1 MKYWTLAASCAAFAF
16 AAGCACEPAAPGNG
30 AAATP
35 AGKPGLTKQR
45 IVSTEATMTG
55 QPLRV
60 PPPPVQ
66 LVVTRVDAPA
76 GAVIACHKHPWSRYV
91 YLEAGAVRV
100 TNYDANRTNDFT
112 AGQELVEAVGQWHDA
127 RVTSPGPARLIV
139 VDQVP
144 PGTGNQVDAPPA
156 GPSPCTTRR

>member
-1 MKYWTLAASCAAFAF
+1 MKYWTLTASCAAFAL
-16 AAGCACEPAAPGNG
+16 AAGCAKEPAAGNN
-30 AAATP
+30 AM
-35 AGKPGLTKQR
+35 TKQQ
-45 IVSTEATMTG
+45 IVSTETTMTG

-60 PPPPVQ
+60 PPLAVPQPPLQ

-76 GAVIACHKHPWSRYV
+76 NTLIACHKHPWSRYV
-91 YLEAGAVRV
+91 YLESGTVRV

-112 AGQELVEAVGQWHDA
+112 AGQVLVEAIDQWHDA

-144 PGTGNQVDAPPA
+144 PGTGNQINAPHPPA
-156 GPSPCTTRR
+156 PCVTRR

>member
-1 MKYWTLAASCAAFAF
+1 VKYWTLTASCAAFAL
-16 AAGCACEPAAPGNG
+16 AAGCAKEPAAPGNI
-30 AAATP
+30 
-35 AGKPGLTKQR
+35 TKNQ
-45 IVSTEATMTG
+45 IVSTETTMTG

-60 PPPPVQ
+60 PPLSVPQPPLQ
-66 LVVTRVDAPA
+66 LIVTRVDAPA
-76 GAVIACHKHPWSRYV
+76 GALIACHKHPWSRYV
-91 YLEAGAVRV
+91 YLESGAVRV

-112 AGQELVEAVGQWHDA
+112 AGQELVEAIDQWHDA

-144 PGTGNQVDAPPA
+144 PGTGNQIDAPSS